1 MSFNE
6 QRYELF
12 LKIKND
18 CTEDAIQMLTNS
30 RLISINSSLNNFEW
44 TSLHI
49 AAYQG
54 NLALV
59 KYLLENGANS
69 STINRSGYTPLMLA
83 ESRSHEEIVELL
95 LKLQSP
101 SEVLCSISEG
111 SSI

>member
-6 QRYELF
+6 ERYALF

-18 CTEDAIQMLTNS
+18 CTDDVIQMLKYS
-30 RLISINSSLNNFEW
+30 RSLSINSSLNNFEW
-44 TSLHI
+44 TSLHL

-59 KYLLENGANS
+59 KYLLDNGADS
-69 STINRSGYTPLMLA
+69 STLNRSGYTPLMLA
-83 ESRSHEEIVELL
+83 ESRSHDEIVDLIS
-95 LKLQSP
+95 KVQSHSVQFP
-101 SEVLCSISEG
+101 IIEA